1 MAANR
6 STVVGVFD
14 DIDQAEKAV
23 RDLRQAGFEP
33 QQIGFIMK
41 DPSKEDAFQKSAL
54 QEFAPDAE
62 RKSGETGAVLGGALG
77 GMLGVLVAGMFP
89 GVGAAILGASLLA
102 TIGSGAAVGGLVGA
116 LVGMG
121 LPKEEARF
129 YQEEYEAGRPILTV
143 RTDERFSEAMS
154 ILSSNGAYDV
164 NRPMSSVSG

>member
-14 DIDQAEKAV
+14 NIDQAEKAV

-41 DPSKEDAFQKSAL
+41 DPSKVDEFQKSAL
-54 QEFAPDAE
+54 QEAAPDADS
-62 RKSGETGAVLGGALG
+62 KAGETGAVLGGALG

-121 LPKEEARF
+121 LPREDAHF
-129 YQEEYEAGRPILTV
+129 YQAEYEAGRPILTV
-143 RTDERFSEAMS
+143 KTDDRYSEALA

-164 NRPMSSVSG
+164 SRPVSATSP